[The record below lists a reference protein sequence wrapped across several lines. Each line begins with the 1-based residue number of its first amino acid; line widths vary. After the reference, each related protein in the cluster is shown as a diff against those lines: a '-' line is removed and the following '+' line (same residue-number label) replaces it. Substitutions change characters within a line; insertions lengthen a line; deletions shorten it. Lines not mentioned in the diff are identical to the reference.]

1 MAQGRPQATHDQR
14 RAGLPRKGGQKD
26 KVGGTPSFLHS
37 DGEVQGGAPGQGQSD
52 GHGTPLSSYS
62 SEQHRGVVVD
72 MLCLRLLRCP
82 LAPLVPIPRPLLDPL
97 LVQVP
102 LTIINLVVSYNL
114 MVLLGVLR

>member
-1 MAQGRPQATHDQR
+1 
-14 RAGLPRKGGQKD
+14 
-26 KVGGTPSFLHS
+26 
-37 DGEVQGGAPGQGQSD
+37 
-52 GHGTPLSSYS
+52 
-62 SEQHRGVVVD
+62 